1 MSAMPAPKP
10 RDPRAPRVSAEDL
23 TRAVE
28 AILAEPVEDLAAEAD
43 QLSRAHAVLH
53 DALQDR

>member
-1 MSAMPAPKP
+1 MPAPKP

-23 TRAVE
+23 TRSVE
-28 AILAEPVEDLAAEAD
+28 AILAEPAEDLAAEAD